1 VAKGSIGVIGSNE
14 QQIASANAIVHDAPH
29 IAYEIESVRFRYHAE
44 SSDGADWI
52 LDDVGFQVKTGEVL
66 GIVGPNGSGKTS
78 LLKILANIL
87 SPRQGTLR
95 LFGNDLATLTQHNM
109 ARLVAYVPQDTQQ
122 SFPFTVAE
130 TVMMGRF
137 AQRRRTVWSGG
148 FGWEDEM
155 DIAVAAQAMA
165 TVDIAHLAQRLVP
178 DLSGGER
185 QRTVIARALAQS
197 PMVLLLDEPTAF
209 LDLQHQIDICRVI
222 RQFKEER
229 GLTIVLVSHDLNLV
243 SQYCD
248 RILLL
253 DHGRVVR
260 LGCPEEV
267 IEPEA
272 LEAVY
277 RCRVLVDRHP
287 GTGLPRVTLPGRRLS
302 GGT

>member
-1 VAKGSIGVIGSNE
+1 MISSNE
-14 QQIASANAIVHDAPH
+14 RQIASEPSTNAVAHRASRL
-29 IAYEIESVRFRYHAE
+29 AYEIESIRFRYHAGW
-44 SSDGADWI
+44 SAGVDWI
-52 LDDVGFQVKTGEVL
+52 LDDVGFQIKAGDVL

-78 LLKILANIL
+78 LLKILANVL
-87 SPRQGTLR
+87 SPQQGMVR
-95 LFGNDLATLTQHNM
+95 LFGDDLAVLTPQDM
-109 ARLVAYVPQDTQQ
+109 ARLIAYVPQDTHQ

-130 TVMMGRF
+130 TVVMGRF
-137 AQRRRTVWSGG
+137 AQRRHTLWSGG
-148 FGWEDEM
+148 FGWEDEA

-165 TVDIAHLAQRLVP
+165 TVDIAHLAQRLMP

-222 RQFKEER
+222 RQLKEER
-229 GLTIVLVSHDLNLV
+229 GLTIVVVSHDLNLV

-248 RILLL
+248 QILLL
-253 DHGRVVR
+253 DRGRVIR
-260 LGCPEEV
+260 LGPPDEV
-267 IEPEA
+267 IEPGT

-287 GTGLPRVTLPGRRLS
+287 GTGLPRVTLPGRSLS
-302 GGT
+302 GRT

>member
-1 VAKGSIGVIGSNE
+1 VIGVDE
-14 QQIASANAIVHDAPH
+14 HQIPSEASADATAHGGPR
-29 IAYEIESVRFRYHAE
+29 IAYEIESMRFRYHAG
-44 SSDGADWI
+44 SSDGAGWI
-52 LDDVGFQVKTGEVL
+52 LDDMGFQVTGGEVL

-78 LLKILANIL
+78 LLKILAHVLI
-87 SPRQGTLR
+87 PQQGTLR
-95 LFGNDLATLTQHNM
+95 LFGNDLATLTPQDM

-130 TVMMGRF
+130 TVVMGRF
-137 AQRRRTVWSGG
+137 AQRKHTVWSGG
-148 FGWEDEM
+148 FGWEDET
-155 DIAVAAQAMA
+155 DIAVAVQAMA
-165 TVDIAHLAQRLVP
+165 TVDVAHLAQRLVP

-209 LDLQHQIDICRVI
+209 LDLQHQVDICRVI
-222 RQFKEER
+222 RQLKEER

-253 DHGRVVR
+253 DRGRVIR

-287 GTGLPRVTLPGRRLS
+287 GTGLPRVTLPGRSLS
-302 GGT
+302 GRT

>member
-1 VAKGSIGVIGSNE
+1 MIGVNKS
-14 QQIASANAIVHDAPH
+14 QITSEASADAVAH
-29 IAYEIESVRFRYHAE
+29 GGLRIAYEIESVRFCYHAG
-44 SSDGADWI
+44 SSDSADWI
-52 LDDVGFQVKTGEVL
+52 LDGVGFQVTEGEVL

-78 LLKILANIL
+78 LLKILANVLI
-87 SPRQGTLR
+87 PQQGMLR
-95 LFGNDLATLTQHNM
+95 LFGNDLAILTPQDM

-130 TVMMGRF
+130 TVVMGRF
-137 AQRRRTVWSGG
+137 AQRRQSWWSGG
-148 FGWEDEM
+148 FGWEDET
-155 DIAVAAQAMA
+155 DIAVAAQVMG
-165 TVDIAHLAQRLVP
+165 TVDITHLAQRLVP

-185 QRTVIARALAQS
+185 QRTVIARALAQV
-197 PMVLLLDEPTAF
+197 PTVLLLDEPTAF
-209 LDLQHQIDICRVI
+209 LDLQHQVDICRVI
-222 RQFKEER
+222 RQLKEER
-229 GLTIVLVSHDLNLV
+229 GLTIILVSHDLNLV

-253 DHGRVVR
+253 DRGRVIR

-287 GTGLPRVTLPGRRLS
+287 GTGLPRVTLPGRSLS
-302 GGT
+302 GRT

>member
-1 VAKGSIGVIGSNE
+1 MIGVNE
-14 QQIASANAIVHDAPH
+14 RQITSEASANAVVHDASR
-29 IAYEIESVRFRYHAE
+29 IAYEIESVRFRYQAG

-52 LDDVGFQVKTGEVL
+52 LDDVGFQVKAGEVL

-78 LLKILANIL
+78 LLKILANVLI
-87 SPRQGTLR
+87 PQQGTLR
-95 LFGNDLATLTQHNM
+95 LFRNDFATLTPQDM

-130 TVMMGRF
+130 TVVMGRF
-137 AQRRRTVWSGG
+137 AQRRQSWWSGG
-148 FGWEDEM
+148 FGWEDET
-155 DIAVAAQAMA
+155 DIAVAAQAMG
-165 TVDIAHLAQRLVP
+165 TVDITHLAQRLVP

-185 QRTVIARALAQS
+185 QRTVIARALAQV
-197 PMVLLLDEPTAF
+197 PTVLLLDEPTAF
-209 LDLQHQIDICRVI
+209 LDLQHQVDICRVI
-222 RQFKEER
+222 RQLKEER

-253 DHGRVVR
+253 DRGRVIR

-287 GTGLPRVTLPGRRLS
+287 DTGLPRVTLPGRFLS

>member
-1 VAKGSIGVIGSNE
+1 MTGSNE
-14 QQIASANAIVHDAPH
+14 QQITSSVNAIAHDASR
-29 IAYEIESVRFRYHAE
+29 IAYEIESVRFRYHE
-44 SSDGADWI
+44 GSSDGADWI
-52 LDDVGFQVKTGEVL
+52 LDDVGFQIKTGEVL

-78 LLKILANIL
+78 LLKILANVL
-87 SPRQGTLR
+87 SPEQGTLR
-95 LFGNDLATLTQHNM
+95 LFGDDLATLTQQDV
-109 ARLVAYVPQDTQQ
+109 ARLVAHVPQDTHL

-130 TVMMGRF
+130 TVVMGRF
-137 AQRRRTVWSGG
+137 AQQRQTFWSGG
-148 FGWEDEM
+148 FGWENEM

-165 TVDIAHLAQRLVP
+165 TVDIAHLATRLVP

-222 RQFKEER
+222 RRLKDER

-243 SQYCD
+243 SQHCD

-253 DHGRVVR
+253 DHGQVVR

-267 IEPEA
+267 IEPGA
-272 LEAVY
+272 LESVY

-287 GTGLPRVTLPGRRLS
+287 NTGLPRVTLPGRGLS

>member
-1 VAKGSIGVIGSNE
+1 VNE
-14 QQIASANAIVHDAPH
+14 QHIAWEASANAIVLGAPR
-29 IAYEIESVRFRYHAE
+29 IAYEIESVRFRYHAG

-52 LDDVGFQVKTGEVL
+52 LDDVGFQVKAGEVL

-78 LLKILANIL
+78 LLKILANVL
-87 SPRQGTLR
+87 SPQQGTLH
-95 LFGNDLATLTQHNM
+95 LFGDDLATLTPQDM
-109 ARLVAYVPQDTQQ
+109 ARLVAHVPQDTQQ

-130 TVMMGRF
+130 TVVMGRF
-137 AQRRRTVWSGG
+137 AQRRHTFWSGC

-155 DIAVAAQAMA
+155 DIVVAAQAMA
-165 TVDIAHLAQRLVP
+165 AVDIAHLAWRLVP

-209 LDLQHQIDICRVI
+209 LDLQHQIDICRII
-222 RQFKEER
+222 RQLKEER

-253 DHGRVVR
+253 DRGRVVR

-287 GTGLPRVTLPGRRLS
+287 GTGLPRVTLPGRHLS

>member
-1 VAKGSIGVIGSNE
+1 MIGSNE

-44 SSDGADWI
+44 SSAGADWI

-78 LLKILANIL
+78 LLKILANVL

-209 LDLQHQIDICRVI
+209 LDLPHQIDICRVI

-302 GGT
+302 GGM

>member
-1 VAKGSIGVIGSNE
+1 MIGLNKE
-14 QQIASANAIVHDAPH
+14 HIASVNAVAHDAH
-29 IAYEIESVRFRYHAE
+29 RIAYEIESVRFRYDAG

-52 LDDVGFQVKTGEVL
+52 LDDVGFQVQAGEVL

-78 LLKILANIL
+78 LLKILANVLI
-87 SPRQGTLR
+87 PQQGMLR
-95 LFGNDLATLTQHNM
+95 LFGNDLAALTQQNV
-109 ARLVAYVPQDTQQ
+109 ARLVALVPQDTQQ

-137 AQRRRTVWSGG
+137 AQRRHTVWSGG
-148 FGWEDEM
+148 FGWEDET

-165 TVDIAHLAQRLVP
+165 TVDIAHLAQRLVT

-222 RQFKEER
+222 RQLKETR

-260 LGCPEEV
+260 LGCPNDV
-267 IEPEA
+267 IEPDA
-272 LEAVY
+272 LETVY

-302 GGT
+302 AGT

>member
-1 VAKGSIGVIGSNE
+1 MIGSDRR
-14 QQIASANAIVHDAPH
+14 QISSESSADGVAHGASRF
-29 IAYEIESVRFRYHAE
+29 AYEIESVRFRYHAG
-44 SSDGADWI
+44 SSDGADWV
-52 LDDVGFQVKTGEVL
+52 LDDVGFQVKVGEVL

-78 LLKILANIL
+78 LIKILASIL
-87 SPRQGTLR
+87 SLQQGTVR
-95 LFGNDLATLTQHNM
+95 LFGDDLTALMPQDM
-109 ARLVAYVPQDTQQ
+109 ARLIAHVPQDTHQ

-130 TVMMGRF
+130 TVLMGRF
-137 AQRRRTVWSGG
+137 AQRRDTLWSGG
-148 FGWEDEM
+148 FGWEDEA
-155 DIAVAAQAMA
+155 DIAAAAQAMA
-165 TVDIAHLAQRLVP
+165 TVNIAHLAKRLVP

-222 RQFKEER
+222 RQLKEER

-253 DHGRVVR
+253 DRGRVAR
-260 LGCPEEV
+260 LGSPDEV
-267 IEPEA
+267 IEPGT

-287 GTGLPRVTLPGRRLS
+287 DTGLPRVTVPGRALS
-302 GGT
+302 GRT

>member
-1 VAKGSIGVIGSNE
+1 MIGSNE
-14 QQIASANAIVHDAPH
+14 RQVSSVEAIAYDASR
-29 IAYEIESVRFRYHAE
+29 IAYEIRSVRFRYGAG
-44 SSDGADWI
+44 SSDGAGWV
-52 LDDVGFQVKTGEVL
+52 LDDVGFQVEAGEVL

-87 SPRQGTLR
+87 SPQQGMLR
-95 LFGNDLATLTQHNM
+95 LFDDDLATLTPQDM
-109 ARLVAYVPQDTQQ
+109 ARLVALVPQDTQQ

-137 AQRRRTVWSGG
+137 AQRRQSWWSGG
-148 FGWEDEM
+148 FGWEDES
-155 DIAVAAQAMA
+155 DVAVVAQAMDM
-165 TVDIAHLAQRLVP
+165 VDIAHFAQRLVP

-197 PMVLLLDEPTAF
+197 PRVLLLDEPTAF
-209 LDLQHQIDICRVI
+209 LDLQHQVDICRVI
-222 RQFKEER
+222 RQLKEER
-229 GLTIVLVSHDLNLV
+229 GFTIVLVSHDLNLV

-253 DHGRVVR
+253 NRGRVAR
-260 LGCPEEV
+260 LGCPDEV
-267 IEPEA
+267 IEPGT

-277 RCRVLVDRHP
+277 QCRVLVDRHP
-287 GTGLPRVTLPGRRLS
+287 DTWLPRVTLPGRSLS

>member
-1 VAKGSIGVIGSNE
+1 MIGSNQRQTASE
-14 QQIASANAIVHDAPH
+14 ASANGIAHGASRF
-29 IAYEIESVRFRYHAE
+29 AYEIESVRFRYHAG
-44 SSDGADWI
+44 SADGADWI
-52 LDDVGFQVKTGEVL
+52 LDGVGFQVNVGEVL

-78 LLKILANIL
+78 LIKILANIL
-87 SPRQGTLR
+87 SPHQGTVR
-95 LFGNDLATLTQHNM
+95 LFADDLAALMPQDM
-109 ARLVAYVPQDTQQ
+109 ARLIAHVPQDTQQ

-137 AQRRRTVWSGG
+137 AQRRHTLWSGG
-148 FGWEDEM
+148 FSWEDEA

-165 TVDIAHLAQRLVP
+165 TVDIAHLAKRLVP

-222 RQFKEER
+222 RQLKEER

-253 DHGRVVR
+253 DRGRVAR
-260 LGCPEEV
+260 LGSPAEV
-267 IEPEA
+267 IEPGT

-287 GTGLPRVTLPGRRLS
+287 GTGLPRVTVPGRALS
-302 GGT
+302 GRT

>member
-1 VAKGSIGVIGSNE
+1 MIGANA
-14 QQIASANAIVHDAPH
+14 QQLASADAIVQDTART
-29 IAYEIESVRFRYHAE
+29 AYEIKSLRFHYHAR
-44 SSDGADWI
+44 SSDCADWI
-52 LDDVGFQVKTGEVL
+52 LDDVGFQVKAGEVF

-78 LLKILANIL
+78 LLKILANL
-87 SPRQGTLR
+87 LNPQQGMIR
-95 LFGNDLATLTQHNM
+95 LFGNDLAALTPENV

-137 AQRRRTVWSGG
+137 ARRRHTFWSGG
-148 FGWEDEM
+148 FGWEDKS

-197 PMVLLLDEPTAF
+197 PTVLLLDEPTSF
-209 LDLQHQIDICRVI
+209 LDLQHQIDICRII
-222 RQFKEER
+222 RQLKEER

-253 DHGRVVR
+253 DRGQVVR

-287 GTGLPRVTLPGRRLS
+287 GSGLPRVTLPGRCLS

>member
-1 VAKGSIGVIGSNE
+1 MIGTNARH
-14 QQIASANAIVHDAPH
+14 IAWNTSANAVVHDRTQT
-29 IAYEIESVRFRYHAE
+29 AYEIESVRFRYHAG
-44 SSDGADWI
+44 SPDGADWT
-52 LDDVGFQVKTGEVL
+52 LDDVGFQVKAGEVL

-78 LLKILANIL
+78 LLKILAHVL
-87 SPRQGTLR
+87 SPQQGRLR
-95 LFGNDLATLTQHNM
+95 LFGNDLAALTPQGV

-137 AQRRRTVWSGG
+137 ARRRQTFWSDG
-148 FGWEDEM
+148 FGWEDET

-165 TVDIAHLAQRLVP
+165 AVDMAHLAQRLVP

-185 QRTVIARALAQS
+185 QRTAIARALAQS

-222 RQFKEER
+222 RQLKEER

-253 DHGRVVR
+253 NRGRVVR
-260 LGCPEEV
+260 LGCSEEV
-267 IEPEA
+267 IEPEV
-272 LEAVY
+272 LESVY
-277 RCRVLVDRHP
+277 RCRVFVDRHP
-287 GTGLPRVTLPGRRLS
+287 SSGLPRVTLPGRHLS
-302 GGT
+302 GDK

>member
-1 VAKGSIGVIGSNE
+1 MIGSNE
-14 QQIASANAIVHDAPH
+14 RQLSWAASTDAIAHGASRF
-29 IAYEIESVRFRYHAE
+29 AYEIESVRFRYHAGW
-44 SSDGADWI
+44 SSGADWI
-52 LDDVGFQVKTGEVL
+52 LNDVCFQVKAGEVL

-78 LLKILANIL
+78 LLKILANVL
-87 SPRQGTLR
+87 SPQQGMLR
-95 LFGNDLATLTQHNM
+95 LFGDDLATLTPQDT
-109 ARLVAYVPQDTQQ
+109 ARLIAHVPQDTQQ

-130 TVMMGRF
+130 TVVMGRF
-137 AQRRRTVWSGG
+137 AQRRHTLWSGG
-148 FGWEDEM
+148 FGWEDEA

-165 TVDIAHLAQRLVP
+165 TVDIAHLAQCLVP

-222 RQFKEER
+222 RQLKEER
-229 GLTIVLVSHDLNLV
+229 GFTIVLVSHDLNLV

-253 DHGRVVR
+253 DRGRVVR
-260 LGCPEEV
+260 LGCPEAV
-267 IEPEA
+267 IEPET

-287 GTGLPRVTLPGRRLS
+287 GTGLPRVTLPGRCLS
-302 GGT
+302 SGA